1 MYIYDGFKYS
11 EEEIKNAADKA
22 GLSIE
27 DYISKNAIAIEDEPQ
42 DFPTSTVED
51 ADAVQQQMTASQ
63 AGFTELPSVDTP
75 SDSQDPKPRYL
86 EFKSGTVVY
95 EDTYL
100 ETKAGKP
107 GYPNTFDEY
116 AAAFGTKPK
125 EFSAEEITVKSTPSE
140 NKLIELKEVANSR
153 VYNKETKKFESTGIN
168 EELFSFEEEG
178 GVKIYNKLFE
188 GSNIDFVET
197 DARKEGFKGGGP
209 GLMYG
214 AGETA
219 DLTDLG
225 LEAIKAR
232 ILNPETGEYVYS
244 EDLEFESDGSIAN
257 SDKLE
262 GFIDANKGNINVPK
276 WTRSKNKLVG
286 QYKNWLNTEYNPML
300 KKAEFSASEQYLT
313 NDDLFKPVTKTK
325 TAAGYN
331 VGYTYEETVQ
341 PYQSEL
347 AKEVNK
353 LKAKN
358 PNASAQEIEDRAKL
372 NVRTNLYEA
381 SRNESIYNIRQKFIE
396 NSSNKDEAQA
406 FLYASETFV
415 KDKEAKAYN
424 ESSEKSQIA
433 ADEIE
438 KNIADGNFVAK
449 VYSQESS
456 TDAEN
461 NKINEIAKKYQ
472 IQVVPSTN
480 TVSNTEFNSKF
491 NLPKDAKVSENL
503 YNLINAIDV
512 SREANANDYKEQVK
526 KSNDAIA
533 NISDLSTS
541 MDATAKNYELAE
553 KYATNIGLG
562 FSDIGMGIGY
572 LGGSILTLGQ
582 SDKLKELGSEYVE
595 STNNI
600 RNSYVRDVSIDDAFS
615 SAGNTGKFV
624 AQEVSN
630 QIPILAAMMMSGGAA
645 SFVVGAS
652 SMGGKMMDMENE
664 IVTGKADYSGAEVW
678 LKSAGYGLAEGVF
691 SELTTVPIL
700 NRAKLNWMGAGKEQ
714 IIDSS
719 TKAYFKSQSSSLIYE
734 PLLEAAGE
742 IATTGA
748 QNLIDGKPVMQDMK
762 HSGVSGLGFG
772 FAFAAIPFMKGMY
785 NSQFSTYKSREE
797 IRDLQKEIK
806 DLGTELDKSLL
817 TKTKREIER
826 NIKSKTEELNNKIQ
840 EQDYIIKNNFT
851 SGGIESVSKLIN
863 IQADLENKAKEIQ
876 ADGTIDSNTRAEL
889 ISDLQN
895 KYNNIIQAKQK
906 ALSLRSITGN
916 QTEWEAFKGLN
927 RSKSKEYLDTA
938 ESILSG
944 ENGGKK
950 VGKEAIN
957 AKAYDLY
964 FGDIVREENK
974 KLGRKNSSL
983 FKNFK
988 SFETV
993 EDAINDLDTQ
1003 PDLDPK
1009 EKQRII
1015 KGLKNGNDG
1024 YADPNTKAQVAVV
1037 ENQVA
1042 NQRRYTKTHEVGH
1055 QAFWSLLGN
1064 KQNNAAFKGISNQLL
1079 ETLKS
1084 TDEKVYNQLLEDG
1097 IRDDDGNI
1105 DPTEV
1110 ISRFLEYVNEDKI
1123 TNVQKAKGVAGL
1135 FGVMV
1140 QKEFNKDYNFDFRG
1154 EQDIFN
1160 FVVGVAKKIK
1170 DGTLTTADIKKAK
1183 ESDIIKSLSTQDI
1196 DSKKATTAFSKSLEL
1211 QEQLDNLDEFDFDNE
1226 VDFQTAK
1233 TNLETKIRLAKKKEL
1248 SKPTEEAK
1256 PKDKTKDDTKKNE
1269 KRIGDQL
1276 KAMVPPGTTNKDF
1289 KEKVAIKVIDDID
1302 RGMLNPLIK
1311 KIAAGYGVVADNV
1324 YGKSWDDFFI
1334 EVAGVQLKKNI
1345 MSFNPESNDDLGGYI
1360 IGSQYGVRNRV
1371 KEALA
1376 KFKKEGEGGFKED
1389 ISVAKDVTA
1398 REEAG
1403 PQEVEKRK
1411 YTPLTKSN
1419 VIPNFTV
1426 TAITDKLTKVL
1437 SGLTT
1442 KMTDRRGDN
1451 SATTPLIA
1459 EIKRNIGK
1467 VVGDPEAAPKLVI
1480 QRLGKLKD
1488 GTYEKNLVKNKKAII
1503 ENMTTTFLMGKD
1515 NGKKVSG
1522 GIPQAIEKS
1531 VGGKFTGKKVTVNV
1545 GGKEIVQEEFA
1556 PNFVPY
1562 PEWVGQKIDREKT
1575 LVRGA
1580 TAGNEI
1586 VRRVSADKVSD
1597 ADFVGLFID
1606 EKGKLIRGKREA
1618 LGKALAEEVAF
1629 EIFTKEIQNEN
1640 SEISKAFEG
1649 NQEAQGEVLS
1659 DNFVNELTR
1668 DIDRGTVK
1676 FSLSTGDVRL
1686 DKARTNLGKYI
1697 TSKYKF
1703 PNGLSNEQFYG
1714 LVKTDDSLKELFD
1727 TLKKEY
1733 KRYLG
1738 RIKTDR
1744 MTELAVKFNASGN
1757 DNFNVFL
1764 NNYFDNKFSNI
1775 SSALGVDPNSISRFK
1790 IKEETARKTK
1800 SFLQDYILD
1809 LINKDPKNAAKTF
1822 ITTLQSALASG
1833 TKQSL
1838 FGTNE
1843 NLYKFI
1849 KSIKD
1854 DKVKKAFKN
1863 VKLVKSASG
1872 LTFQIGKEK
1881 VTTKFKQ
1888 ETSASD
1894 FNSLINDYINN
1905 VEVDKRNEYADKAAN
1920 AFLNFIDYLK
1930 DNKIDPEIT
1939 GLLLNSLGGSMRSS
1953 AKTLAKIKGAFIVE
1967 GLTAKD
1973 YTFEHG
1979 IPTNQLLVA
1988 SALYIYN
1995 KNNNINESFLKN
2007 IIDKS
2012 SIYIIPTKISDAID
2026 SFYRNTFSNDKALSE
2041 TNPEFYRYFSKNKYF
2056 QNYLKDK
2063 GISQFEESNITNL
2076 LDPKA
2081 AVKRNIKFSKSLAA
2095 FDPKGK
2101 VYKPSDKFSKTM
2113 NSTFNKMLERKTGI
2127 AADETIS
2134 KTIANRRGQKKGK
2147 YKIFMPS
2154 SLDDFKGL
2162 TSYTF
2167 AGKGKQGEADQK
2179 FFQDTLIDPYFKGI
2193 RAIEET
2199 RQAFKDDFRALNKQM
2214 KPVVKKLGK
2223 LVPGTEF
2230 THDQAIRVALWN
2242 ASGYE
2247 IPGISEVEQK
2257 KLVDYVNDNADLSE
2271 YARKLQQIAKR
2282 PKWAK
2287 PGDFWDAETILSDL
2301 NNLTEKVGRKEFL
2314 SEFIENAGIIFSEEN
2329 LNKVQ
2334 AGYGKATRDALGDI
2348 LYRMENGTNRPSSTT
2363 DNTNRWN
2370 TWINNSIGAIMF
2382 FNRRS
2387 ALLQTLSTVNF
2398 INWSDNNPLKAA
2410 AAFANQKQYWSDFA
2424 TLFNS
2429 SKLKQRR
2436 AGLKSDVNEA
2446 EIARAVKGSKNKA
2459 TAALSYL
2466 LKIGF
2471 TPTQMADSF
2480 AIAAGGATFYRNR
2493 IKSYLKKVNEEGEAL
2508 YTKEQA
2514 EEMAFKD
2521 FSQISEETQQSGDP
2535 ALISSDQAS
2544 TAGRLLLAFQNT
2556 PIQLNRSIKK
2566 AALDIKN
2573 RRRTPGQTLAQSN
2586 FSNFSKIIYYGTIQ
2600 NIIFSALQN
2609 ALFALIPG
2617 FEEEDDELTEE
2628 EQLEKYGKVYSTKQS
2643 RIINGMIDTT
2653 LKGGFGLPG
2662 AGVSMIKNLAM
2673 EYNKQEEKEFM
2684 ADHAYTILAFFNI
2697 IPSIGS
2703 KGRKIYSAIQTKR
2716 FEKDVIEKRDWDIT
2730 IDGKFNLSPSY
2741 KVLGSLTE
2749 GFTNL
2754 PLDRAVTEVNALTEA
2769 LDYRNTVWQRVAL
2782 ALGWRSWDVGAEN
2795 EEHELIKTEAK
2806 AKRKEEGKE
2815 KAKATRAKTKKEKA
2829 EKARLER
2836 IEKLKRMSK

>member
-51 ADAVQQQMTASQ
+51 ADAVQQPMTASQ
-63 AGFTELPSVDTP
+63 AGFTESPSVDTP
-75 SDSQDPKPRYL
+75 SDSRDTEKLVDSFDEDLLSAKTKLQEISLSKEEINAIKVKANAAPSVRGVGMGATTIKVYPYDDFINEAKKEISNETKVDIYNVPEEDWRERAKNLYIKSQEKSLFDSKREEVL
-86 EFKSGTVVY
+86 EDYEKTIYGDNPFSFARLKKFASKATVGTPGLGLIPTKEELEYSAGRAILTESFKEDKEKATLDY
-95 EDTYL
+95 EKAISSINDYETLLNTGSVELNALSKKQADFPGQITQEDVERANTLIQNQKIAYGLYADEFNKLENL
-100 ETKAGKP
+100 ETKAKTAAELADLTKRTYNNLDVATNRIASAGTRMMAGLGSVAKELSISQIIKRTTGVDIRDDKGNLPVYLKNTKLGIYDKVFGSKEAEETVSNLYKLTKKIDEGTKERQELGKIKNIEDFGEFMLDLFSEQAVNTAVTVGLGGSGLFAVSAGAAGNKFNEMDLEVANDP
-107 GYPNTFDEY
+107 KRKISPAQFYASGILFGAAEYLTEKVSLSQAKGALNYLGFGKKTFGKAFDISGKYSAEVISKSKALQNTFKSWGVNMAKEGG
-116 AAAFGTKPK
+116 A
-125 EFSAEEITVKSTPSE
+125 EFSAQLLNNLTDINIL
-140 NKLIELKEVANSR
+140 NKEDIHWSDGLAESFISGSLMSGLGFNAPALVGGVANTFRTTSETDL
-153 VYNKETKKFESTGIN
+153 YNKRGKEI
-168 EELFSFEEEG
+168 LR
-178 GVKIYNKLFE
+178 I
-188 GSNIDFVET
+188 
-197 DARKEGFKGGGP
+197 RKEISAIQNNT
-209 GLMYG
+209 G
-214 AGETA
+214 AS
-219 DLTDLG
+219 DQISSQ
-225 LEAIKAR
+225 EAIKALQLELDGLVEQN
-232 ILNPETGEYVYS
+232 ILGIGVAAERVDELTSNDKRQLL
-244 EDLEFESDGSIAN
+244 DLDIFINKSKRGI
-257 SDKLE
+257 DK
-262 GFIDANKGNINVPK
+262 IN
-276 WTRSKNKLVG
+276 N
-286 QYKNWLNTEYNPML
+286 NT
-300 KKAEFSASEQYLT
+300 KLT
-313 NDDLFKPVTKTK
+313 NDAKDRLIEP
-325 TAAGYN
+325 
-331 VGYTYEETVQ
+331 
-341 PYQSEL
+341 L
-347 AKEVNK
+347 ANNINLA
-353 LKAKN
+353 LK
-358 PNASAQEIEDRAKL
+358 
-372 NVRTNLYEA
+372 
-381 SRNESIYNIRQKFIE
+381 
-396 NSSNKDEAQA
+396 
-406 FLYASETFV
+406 
-415 KDKEAKAYN
+415 
-424 ESSEKSQIA
+424 
-433 ADEIE
+433 E
-438 KNIADGNFVAK
+438 KNIVLASSQNSAAK
-449 VYSQESS
+449 EKAKKIQIETAEKAGLEFNIV
-456 TDAEN
+456 DAKNKKEAID
-461 NKINEIAKKYQ
+461 KINELINE
-472 IQVVPSTN
+472 SDL
-480 TVSNTEFNSKF
+480 EG
-491 NLPKDAKVSENL
+491 ENL
-503 YNLINAIDV
+503 SAL
-512 SREANANDYKEQVK
+512 
-526 KSNDAIA
+526 
-533 NISDLSTS
+533 
-541 MDATAKNYELAE
+541 KNYVSALE
-553 KYATNIGLG
+553 KTEDNVN
-562 FSDIGMGIGY
+562 
-572 LGGSILTLGQ
+572 GQ
-582 SDKLKELGSEYVE
+582 Y
-595 STNNI
+595 
-600 RNSYVRDVSIDDAFS
+600 F
-615 SAGNTGKFV
+615 
-624 AQEVSN
+624 
-630 QIPILAAMMMSGGAA
+630 
-645 SFVVGAS
+645 
-652 SMGGKMMDMENE
+652 
-664 IVTGKADYSGAEVW
+664 GAEN
-678 LKSAGYGLAEGVF
+678 GL
-691 SELTTVPIL
+691 PIAL
-700 NRAKLNWMGAGKEQ
+700 
-714 IIDSS
+714 
-719 TKAYFKSQSSSLIYE
+719 SLDE
-734 PLLEAAGE
+734 
-742 IATTGA
+742 
-748 QNLIDGKPVMQDMK
+748 NL
-762 HSGVSGLGFG
+762 
-772 FAFAAIPFMKGMY
+772 
-785 NSQFSTYKSREE
+785 
-797 IRDLQKEIK
+797 
-806 DLGTELDKSLL
+806 
-817 TKTKREIER
+817 
-826 NIKSKTEELNNKIQ
+826 
-840 EQDYIIKNNFT
+840 IKNNM
-851 SGGIESVSKLIN
+851 G
-863 IQADLENKAKEIQ
+863 A
-876 ADGTIDSNTRAEL
+876 TIL
-889 ISDLQN
+889 
-895 KYNNIIQAKQK
+895 
-906 ALSLRSITGN
+906 
-916 QTEWEAFKGLN
+916 
-927 RSKSKEYLDTA
+927 
-938 ESILSG
+938 
-944 ENGGKK
+944 
-950 VGKEAIN
+950 
-957 AKAYDLY
+957 
-964 FGDIVREENK
+964 
-974 KLGRKNSSL
+974 
-983 FKNFK
+983 
-988 SFETV
+988 
-993 EDAINDLDTQ
+993 
-1003 PDLDPK
+1003 
-1009 EKQRII
+1009 
-1015 KGLKNGNDG
+1015 
-1024 YADPNTKAQVAVV
+1024 
-1037 ENQVA
+1037 
-1042 NQRRYTKTHEVGH
+1042 HEVGH
-1055 QAFWSLLGN
+1055 ATV
-1064 KQNNAAFKGISNQLL
+1064 FKKLL
-1079 ETLKS
+1079 EGNADILGLVADLESYAVKNYKGAKEKLKNVEKIYTKEEGF
-1084 TDEKVYNQLLEDG
+1084 TDAEIAEEKMAA
-1097 IRDDDGNI
+1097 I
-1105 DPTEV
+1105 
-1110 ISRFLEYVNEDKI
+1110 LEYVSKVDISKDLTLQGKLINKWNKIKPKGKNKEINSIQTGSDVFALINSFSKSFDKGELSGLAEKVI
-1123 TNVQKAKGVAGL
+1123 KGEVKAK
-1135 FGVMV
+1135 
-1140 QKEFNKDYNFDFRG
+1140 QIKEG
-1154 EQDIFN
+1154 E
-1160 FVVGVAKKIK
+1160 KK
-1170 DGTLTTADIKKAK
+1170 
-1183 ESDIIKSLSTQDI
+1183 
-1196 DSKKATTAFSKSLEL
+1196 SKKSGREAFSKSLEL

-1289 KEKVAIKVIDDID
+1289 KEKVAIKVIDNID
-1302 RGMLNPLIK
+1302 NGMLSPLIK

-1389 ISVAKDVTA
+1389 VSVAKNVIA
-1398 REEAG
+1398 REDAA
-1403 PQEVEKRK
+1403 PQEAEKRK

-1419 VIPNFTV
+1419 VVPNFTI

-1437 SGLTT
+1437 SSLES
-1442 KMTDRRGDN
+1442 KITDKRGDN

-1459 EIKRNIGK
+1459 EIKKKIGK
-1467 VVGDPEAAPKLVI
+1467 VVGDPEAAPKIVI

-1488 GTYEKNLVKNKKAII
+1488 GTYEKNLIKNKKAII

-1515 NGKKVSG
+1515 SGKKVSG

-1545 GGKEIVQEEFA
+1545 GGKEIVQEEFI

-1586 VRRVSADKVSD
+1586 VRRVPADKVSD

-1618 LGKALAEEVAF
+1618 LGKAIAEEMAF
-1629 EIFTKEIQNEN
+1629 EIFTKEIKNEN
-1640 SEISKAFEG
+1640 SAISKAFEG
-1649 NQEAQGEVLS
+1649 NQEAKGVVLA
-1659 DNFVNELTR
+1659 DNFVNEVIK
-1668 DIDRGTVK
+1668 DADRGTVK
-1676 FSLSTGDVRL
+1676 FSMSAKSKSNIESLLNSEIKNI
-1686 DKARTNLGKYI
+1686 KANNPEYNSDIEYI
-1697 TSKYKF
+1697 LNQTLLNKLEKVQTVED
-1703 PNGLSNEQFYG
+1703 L
-1714 LVKTDDSLKELFD
+1714 LKELYSKTID
-1727 TLKKEY
+1727 TYRITNIANRARIKILNLIAKNTGNTISSEEIFNTFHKAVTRDLWKYEKQVIGFEYSLDNLKNNINKSKGDREKIIQAIKDWFKLDSRVIRTEKINKIYRNVDAFELIESQGIKLKEY
-1733 KRYLG
+1733 GFDVIYKDNGKKSYITHNKVRLFNLQDITD
-1738 RIKTDR
+1738 IKKNFESRASTINEQAEESKTYMLD
-1744 MTELAVKFNASGN
+1744 TIKEGVESGN
-1757 DNFNVFL
+1757 TAALNGWIALMYADQRGPIRKSSKIGKFVKNYKELKVSDLILEHETEAYSIYKAYQNL
-1764 NNYFDNKFSNI
+1764 ANNYSEAK
-1775 SSALGVDPNSISRFK
+1775 A
-1790 IKEETARKTK
+1790 KETK
-1800 SFLQDYILD
+1800 SFLDKAYVNLVDKKIDAD
-1809 LINKDPKNAAKTF
+1809 LKAAK
-1822 ITTLQSALASG
+1822 
-1833 TKQSL
+1833 
-1838 FGTNE
+1838 E
-1843 NLYKFI
+1843 
-1849 KSIKD
+1849 
-1854 DKVKKAFKN
+1854 
-1863 VKLVKSASG
+1863 
-1872 LTFQIGKEK
+1872 
-1881 VTTKFKQ
+1881 
-1888 ETSASD
+1888 
-1894 FNSLINDYINN
+1894 
-1905 VEVDKRNEYADKAAN
+1905 
-1920 AFLNFIDYLK
+1920 
-1930 DNKIDPEIT
+1930 
-1939 GLLLNSLGGSMRSS
+1939 
-1953 AKTLAKIKGAFIVE
+1953 E
-1967 GLTAKD
+1967 GL
-1973 YTFEHG
+1973 
-1979 IPTNQLLVA
+1979 
-1988 SALYIYN
+1988 
-1995 KNNNINESFLKN
+1995 
-2007 IIDKS
+2007 
-2012 SIYIIPTKISDAID
+2012 
-2026 SFYRNTFSNDKALSE
+2026 NDKE
-2041 TNPEFYRYFSKNKYF
+2041 RYRKT
-2056 QNYLKDK
+2056 DK
-2063 GISQFEESNITNL
+2063 EYNLEST
-2076 LDPKA
+2076 
-2081 AVKRNIKFSKSLAA
+2081 KFSKSIQVL
-2095 FDPKGK
+2095 DPKGK
-2101 VYKPSDKFSKTM
+2101 VYKPDTKFSKTM

-2214 KPVVKKLGK
+2214 KPVIKKLGK

-2314 SEFIENAGIIFSEEN
+2314 SEFIENAGIIFSKEN

-2334 AGYGKATRDALGDI
+2334 AGYGKATRDALEDI

-2446 EIARAVKGSKNKA
+2446 EIARAVKGSRNKA

-2493 IKSYLKKVNEEGEAL
+2493 IKSYLKKVNEDGEAL

-2600 NIIFSALQN
+2600 NVIFSALQN

-2662 AGVSMIKNLAM
+2662 AGISMIKNLAM

-2703 KGRKIYSAIQTKR
+2703 KGRKIYSAIQTKK

-2741 KVLGSLTE
+2741 KVLGSVTE

-2806 AKRKEEGKE
+2806 AKRKEEGKR
-2815 KAKATRAKTKKEKA
+2815 KAKATRAKTKKEKE

-2836 IEKLKRMSK
+2836 IKKLKRMSK

>member
-27 DYISKNAIAIEDEPQ
+27 DYTSKNEITFEDEAQ

-51 ADAVQQQMTASQ
+51 ADAVQQPMTASQ
-63 AGFTELPSVDTP
+63 AGFTELPSVDIP
-75 SDSQDPKPRYL
+75 SESQDPKQAEDVPLVPADPSLELQPSFPFSVNGYQVTEK
-86 EFKSGTVVY
+86 EFKQY
-95 EDTYL
+95 EQDLANQDVL
-100 ETKAGKP
+100 EESESFYSIP
-107 GYPNTFDEY
+107 GYIDFFSDMWRSAKEGWKQSEVVDP
-116 AAAFGTKPK
+116 AFELFLSGADSSDKEVLDFVNKNKEIARKNLGSAEMK
-125 EFSAEEITVKSTPSE
+125 EFDK
-140 NKLIELKEVANSR
+140 
-153 VYNKETKKFESTGIN
+153 VY
-168 EELFSFEEEG
+168 EEEG
-178 GVKIYNKLFE
+178 GGFWGFIKGAYKNPSVLPSMLISSVASQAGSIFNSGEVRAAAATGAATGSLLGPVGVAPGIMTGSMAAMETGLTFSELLQEEAGGLDSAEIKKILQNPERLADLKNKALKRGLTIAAVELATLGVAKGVGGKIAKAGFRGAPVTAATATGAIEMIGGSTGEVAGRFVAGQEMNAKDIISEGVVGKAGAPLSMAGQLRNLKTNIDRVKIKKQVKNSDY
-188 GSNIDFVET
+188 SNIVDVF
-197 DARKEGFKGGGP
+197 
-209 GLMYG
+209 
-214 AGETA
+214 
-219 DLTDLG
+219 
-225 LEAIKAR
+225 
-232 ILNPETGEYVYS
+232 NPETKTDAIEINLSKIKNSEKILNEELSKKINNGEITSKQAGEIKQNAAETQGILNRIEPLNLTEGNEVKVVELQKEKSKLNS
-244 EDLEFESDGSIAN
+244 EIKRVNDKALTAPQIERVKAIDEELTSTVIRNTTEKVMKVAEDIKSVNIEVAKNQEQADQIAKDKNLSKKVIAEDGYILQDSDTGKQTIVINEEAAKKGKSVNVAAHEFLHAVLFQTVKDSPETQIALGESLNEYIN
-257 SDKLE
+257 K
-262 GFIDANKGNINVPK
+262 IDANQIKDSDFAN
-276 WTRSKNKLVG
+276 RLKL
-286 QYKNWLNTEYNPML
+286 YKDSD
-300 KKAEFSASEQYLT
+300 KAT
-313 NDDLFKPVTKTK
+313 
-325 TAAGYN
+325 
-331 VGYTYEETVQ
+331 
-341 PYQSEL
+341 QSE
-347 AKEVNK
+347 EVLTLFSDAIATGDIQFNENVFTK
-353 LKAKN
+353 
-358 PNASAQEIEDRAKL
+358 IGDVIRRAL
-372 NVRTNLYEA
+372 QNIGVNVKFN
-381 SRNESIYNIRQKFIE
+381 NGKDVYN
-396 NSSNKDEAQA
+396 
-406 FLYASETFV
+406 FV
-415 KDKEAKAYN
+415 KDYN
-424 ESSEKSQIA
+424 KS
-433 ADEIE
+433 IE
-438 KNIADGNFVAK
+438 KG
-449 VYSQESS
+449 
-456 TDAEN
+456 
-461 NKINEIAKKYQ
+461 
-472 IQVVPSTN
+472 
-480 TVSNTEFNSKF
+480 
-491 NLPKDAKVSENL
+491 
-503 YNLINAIDV
+503 
-512 SREANANDYKEQVK
+512 
-526 KSNDAIA
+526 
-533 NISDLSTS
+533 
-541 MDATAKNYELAE
+541 
-553 KYATNIGLG
+553 
-562 FSDIGMGIGY
+562 
-572 LGGSILTLGQ
+572 
-582 SDKLKELGSEYVE
+582 KL
-595 STNNI
+595 
-600 RNSYVRDVSIDDAFS
+600 
-615 SAGNTGKFV
+615 
-624 AQEVSN
+624 
-630 QIPILAAMMMSGGAA
+630 
-645 SFVVGAS
+645 
-652 SMGGKMMDMENE
+652 
-664 IVTGKADYSGAEVW
+664 
-678 LKSAGYGLAEGVF
+678 
-691 SELTTVPIL
+691 
-700 NRAKLNWMGAGKEQ
+700 
-714 IIDSS
+714 
-719 TKAYFKSQSSSLIYE
+719 
-734 PLLEAAGE
+734 
-742 IATTGA
+742 
-748 QNLIDGKPVMQDMK
+748 
-762 HSGVSGLGFG
+762 
-772 FAFAAIPFMKGMY
+772 
-785 NSQFSTYKSREE
+785 
-797 IRDLQKEIK
+797 
-806 DLGTELDKSLL
+806 
-817 TKTKREIER
+817 
-826 NIKSKTEELNNKIQ
+826 
-840 EQDYIIKNNFT
+840 
-851 SGGIESVSKLIN
+851 
-863 IQADLENKAKEIQ
+863 
-876 ADGTIDSNTRAEL
+876 
-889 ISDLQN
+889 
-895 KYNNIIQAKQK
+895 
-906 ALSLRSITGN
+906 
-916 QTEWEAFKGLN
+916 
-927 RSKSKEYLDTA
+927 
-938 ESILSG
+938 
-944 ENGGKK
+944 
-950 VGKEAIN
+950 
-957 AKAYDLY
+957 
-964 FGDIVREENK
+964 
-974 KLGRKNSSL
+974 
-983 FKNFK
+983 
-988 SFETV
+988 
-993 EDAINDLDTQ
+993 
-1003 PDLDPK
+1003 
-1009 EKQRII
+1009 
-1015 KGLKNGNDG
+1015 
-1024 YADPNTKAQVAVV
+1024 TKAQKAIT
-1037 ENQVA
+1037 E
-1042 NQRRYTKTHEVGH
+1042 
-1055 QAFWSLLGN
+1055 
-1064 KQNNAAFKGISNQLL
+1064 KQ
-1079 ETLKS
+1079 
-1084 TDEKVYNQLLEDG
+1084 
-1097 IRDDDGNI
+1097 
-1105 DPTEV
+1105 
-1110 ISRFLEYVNEDKI
+1110 
-1123 TNVQKAKGVAGL
+1123 AKGKLV
-1135 FGVMV
+1135 
-1140 QKEFNKDYNFDFRG
+1140 KE
-1154 EQDIFN
+1154 
-1160 FVVGVAKKIK
+1160 KIDSEVK
-1170 DGTLTTADIKKAK
+1170 TDIKA
-1183 ESDIIKSLSTQDI
+1183 
-1196 DSKKATTAFSKSLEL
+1196 SKSLEL

-1289 KEKVAIKVIDDID
+1289 KEKVAIKVIDNID
-1302 RGMLNPLIK
+1302 NGMLNPLIK

-1376 KFKKEGEGGFKED
+1376 KFKKEGESGFKED
-1389 ISVAKDVTA
+1389 VSVAKNVIAKEDA
-1398 REEAG
+1398 A
-1403 PQEVEKRK
+1403 PQEAEKRK

-1419 VIPNFTV
+1419 VVPNFTI

-1437 SGLTT
+1437 SSLES
-1442 KMTDRRGDN
+1442 KITDKRGDN

-1459 EIKRNIGK
+1459 EIKKKIGK
-1467 VVGDPEAAPKLVI
+1467 VVGDPEAAPKIVI

-1488 GTYEKNLVKNKKAII
+1488 GTYEKNLIKNKKAII

-1515 NGKKVSG
+1515 SGKKVSG

-1586 VRRVSADKVSD
+1586 VRRVPADKVSD

-1618 LGKALAEEVAF
+1618 LGKALAEEMAF
-1629 EIFTKEIQNEN
+1629 EILSKEIKNEN

-1676 FSLSTGDVRL
+1676 FSLSTGDAKL

-1703 PNGLSNEQFYG
+1703 PNGLSNEQFYA
-1714 LVKTDDSLKELFD
+1714 LVKRDAPLKELFD

-1854 DKVKKAFKN
+1854 DKVEKAFKN

-1979 IPTNQLLVA
+1979 VPTNQLLVA

-1995 KNNNINESFLKN
+1995 KNNNINKSFIKN

-2026 SFYRNTFSNDKALSE
+2026 SFYRNTFSNDKALSD

-2199 RQAFKDDFRALNKQM
+2199 RQAFKEDFRALNKQM
-2214 KPVVKKLGK
+2214 KPVIKKLGK

-2334 AGYGKATRDALGDI
+2334 AGYGKATRDALEDI

-2493 IKSYLKKVNEEGEAL
+2493 IKSYLKKVNEDGEAL

-2573 RRRTPGQTLAQSN
+2573 RRRIPGQTLAQSN

-2600 NIIFSALQN
+2600 NVIFSALQN

-2643 RIINGMIDTT
+2643 RIINGMVDTT

-2662 AGVSMIKNLAM
+2662 AGISMIKNLAM

-2754 PLDRAVTEVNALTEA
+2754 PLDRAVTELNALTEA

-2806 AKRKEEGKE
+2806 AKRKEEGKR
-2815 KAKATRAKTKKEKA
+2815 KAKATRAKTKKEKQR
-2829 EKARLER
+2829 KA
-2836 IEKLKRMSK
+2836 KLKEDKKLNTFLD

>member
-1 MYIYDGFKYS
+1 MYIYNGFKYS

-22 GLSIE
+22 SLSME
-27 DYISKNAIAIEDEPQ
+27 DYISKNEITFEDEPR

-51 ADAVQQQMTASQ
+51 ADAVQQPMTASQ
-63 AGFTELPSVDTP
+63 AGFTESPSVDIP
-75 SDSQDPKPRYL
+75 SESQDPEPRYL

-125 EFSAEEITVKSTPSE
+125 EFSTEETTVKSTPSAS
-140 NKLIELKEVANSR
+140 KLVELKEVANSR

-197 DARKEGFKGGGP
+197 DAQKEGFKGGGP

-214 AGETA
+214 AGETV

-232 ILNPETGEYVYS
+232 ILNPKTGEYVYS

-262 GFIDANKGNINVPK
+262 SFIEANKGNIDIPS
-276 WTRSKNKLVG
+276 WTRSKNNLVG
-286 QYKNWLNTEYNPML
+286 EYKNWLNTEYNPML
-300 KKAEFSASEQYLT
+300 KKAEFFASEQYLT
-313 NDDLFKPVTKTK
+313 NDDLFKPITKTK

-424 ESSEKSQIA
+424 ESSKKSQIA

-438 KNIADGNFVAK
+438 KNISDSNFVAK

-461 NKINEIAKKYQ
+461 NRINEIAKKYQ
-472 IQVVPSTN
+472 IKVVPSTN

-503 YNLINAIDV
+503 YNLINAIDI
-512 SREANANDYKEQVK
+512 SRNANANDYKDQVK

-562 FSDIGMGIGY
+562 FSDIGVGIGY

-615 SAGNTGKFV
+615 SAENTGKFV
-624 AQEVSN
+624 MQEVTN
-630 QIPILAAMMMSGGAA
+630 QIPILAAMMISGGAA

-652 SMGGKMMDMENE
+652 STGGKMMDMENE
-664 IVTGKADYSGAEVW
+664 IATGKADYSGAEVW
-678 LKSAGYGLAEGVF
+678 LKSAGYGIAEGVF
-691 SELTTVPIL
+691 SQLTTVQSL

-719 TKAYFKSQSSSLIYE
+719 TKAYLKSQSSSLIYE
-734 PLLEAAGE
+734 PLSEAIGE

-772 FAFAAIPFMKGMY
+772 FAFAAVPFMKGMY

-797 IRDLQKEIK
+797 IRNLQKEIK
-806 DLGTELDKSLL
+806 NLGVDLDKSLL

-863 IQADLENKAKEIQ
+863 IQADLENQAKEIQ
-876 ADGTIDSNTRAEL
+876 ADGTIDSDTRAGL

-916 QTEWEAFKGLN
+916 QTEWEAFKGLD
-927 RSKSKEYLDTA
+927 RSKSQEYLDTA

-1064 KQNNAAFKGISNQLL
+1064 NQNNAAFKGISNQLL

-1084 TDEKVYNQLLEDG
+1084 TDEKVYNQLLEDS

-1110 ISRFLEYVNEDKI
+1110 ISRFLEYVNEEKI
-1123 TNVQKAKGVAGL
+1123 TNVQKAKGIAGL

-1160 FVVGVAKKIK
+1160 FVVGIANKIK
-1170 DGTLTTADIKKAK
+1170 DGTLTTADIKRAK
-1183 ESDIIKSLSTQDI
+1183 DSDIVKSLSTQSI

-1233 TNLETKIRLAKKKEL
+1233 TNLETKIRLAKKKEA
-1248 SKPTEEAK
+1248 AK
-1256 PKDKTKDDTKKNE
+1256 PAEDTKIKEKAKNDTKKNE
-1269 KRIGDQL
+1269 KRIGDQI
-1276 KAMVPPGTTNKDF
+1276 KAMVPVGTTNKEF
-1289 KEKVAIKVIDDID
+1289 KEKIAIKVIDDID
-1302 RGMLNPLIK
+1302 KGMLNPLIK

-1324 YGKSWDDFFI
+1324 YGKSWDDFFT

-1345 MSFNPESNDDLGGYI
+1345 MDFNPESNDDLGGYI
-1360 IGSQYGVRNRV
+1360 IGSQYGIRNRI

-1389 ISVAKDVTA
+1389 ISVAKDITA
-1398 REEAG
+1398 REEAA

-1419 VIPNFTV
+1419 IVPNFTI

-1437 SGLTT
+1437 SSLESKITA
-1442 KMTDRRGDN
+1442 KRGDN
-1451 SATTPLIA
+1451 AATTPLIA
-1459 EIKRNIGK
+1459 EIKKKIGK
-1467 VVGDPEAAPKLVI
+1467 VVGDPNAAPKLVI

-1488 GTYEKNLVKNKKAII
+1488 GTYEKNLIKHKKAII

-1515 NGKKVSG
+1515 SGKKVSG

-1531 VGGKFTGKKVTVNV
+1531 VGGKYTGKKVTVNV
-1545 GGKEIVQEEFA
+1545 GGKEIVQEEFV

-1562 PEWVGQKIDREKT
+1562 PEWVGKKIDREKT

-1618 LGKALAEEVAF
+1618 LGKAIAEEVAF

-1640 SEISKAFEG
+1640 SAISKAFEG
-1649 NQEAQGEVLS
+1649 NQEAQGEVLN
-1659 DNFVNELTR
+1659 DNFVNQILR
-1668 DIDRGTVK
+1668 DADRGTVK
-1676 FSLSTGDVRL
+1676 FSASNAAILESANKITSAETNTQRSIAIANLRDIMPEDDFNRL
-1686 DKARTNLGKYI
+1686 TNLVIDPY
-1697 TSKYKF
+1697 
-1703 PNGLSNEQFYG
+1703 
-1714 LVKTDDSLKELFD
+1714 
-1727 TLKKEY
+1727 
-1733 KRYLG
+1733 
-1738 RIKTDR
+1738 
-1744 MTELAVKFNASGN
+1744 TE
-1757 DNFNVFL
+1757 FL
-1764 NNYFDNKFSNI
+1764 N
-1775 SSALGVDPNSISRFK
+1775 K
-1790 IKEETARKTK
+1790 IKEEGWKATEQQAIDNIVKIAKKIPGLVVLQTELQIDSSKPDLIFKYKGLEIAWEIKSGKTARLGKFILK
-1800 SFLQDYILD
+1800 GQGKNNELNKNISEEYKEKILKNDLQNKNVQNVYNELEKLLNDGKVTLTQTGNYRVDHDVFYANVANLLEGTDTRNLILD
-1809 LINKDPKNAAKTF
+1809 TGIVKEYYAGKETPVNYISFSDLGDFMLSENPLNLDIAKFDGKVFIRQKFDERWYNKDNPDKKTYV
-1822 ITTLQSALASG
+1822 IL
-1833 TKQSL
+1833 
-1838 FGTNE
+1838 
-1843 NLYKFI
+1843 
-1849 KSIKD
+1849 
-1854 DKVKKAFKN
+1854 
-1863 VKLVKSASG
+1863 
-1872 LTFQIGKEK
+1872 
-1881 VTTKFKQ
+1881 
-1888 ETSASD
+1888 
-1894 FNSLINDYINN
+1894 
-1905 VEVDKRNEYADKAAN
+1905 
-1920 AFLNFIDYLK
+1920 
-1930 DNKIDPEIT
+1930 
-1939 GLLLNSLGGSMRSS
+1939 MRSATPTLTNDS
-1953 AKTLAKIKGAFIVE
+1953 AKKL
-1967 GLTAKD
+1967 
-1973 YTFEHG
+1973 
-1979 IPTNQLLVA
+1979 
-1988 SALYIYN
+1988 
-1995 KNNNINESFLKN
+1995 ES
-2007 IIDKS
+2007 KS
-2012 SIYIIPTKISDAID
+2012 SIFVDK
-2026 SFYRNTFSNDKALSE
+2026 SFEKALKS
-2041 TNPEFYRYFSKNKYF
+2041 TS
-2056 QNYLKDK
+2056 
-2063 GISQFEESNITNL
+2063 
-2076 LDPKA
+2076 
-2081 AVKRNIKFSKSLAA
+2081 KFSKSLQVL
-2095 FDPKGK
+2095 DPKGK
-2101 VYKPSDKFSKTM
+2101 VYKPDAKFSKTM
-2113 NSTFNKMLERKTGI
+2113 NSTFNKMLERSTGI

-2134 KTIANRRGQKKGK
+2134 KVIARRKGVKKGK
-2147 YKIFMPS
+2147 FKVFMPS

-2179 FFQDTLIDPYFKGI
+2179 FFQDNLIDPYFKGI

-2214 KPVVKKLGK
+2214 RPVIKKLGK

-2230 THDQAIRVALWN
+2230 THDQAVRVALWN

-2247 IPGISEVEQK
+2247 IPGLSEIDQK

-2271 YARKLQQIAKR
+2271 YARKLQQISKR

-2314 SEFIENAGIIFSEEN
+2314 SEFIENAGIIFSEDN
-2329 LNKVQ
+2329 LNKVE
-2334 AGYGKATRDALGDI
+2334 AGYGKATRDALEDI

-2363 DNTNRWN
+2363 DNTNKWN

-2424 TLFNS
+2424 KLFNS
-2429 SKLKQRR
+2429 PKLKQRR
-2436 AGLKSDVNEA
+2436 SGLKSDVNEA

-2544 TAGRLLLAFQNT
+2544 TAGRLLL
-2556 PIQLNRSIKK
+2556 SI
-2566 AALDIKN
+2566 
-2573 RRRTPGQTLAQSN
+2573 
-2586 FSNFSKIIYYGTIQ
+2586 SKYT
-2600 NIIFSALQN
+2600 
-2609 ALFALIPG
+2609 
-2617 FEEEDDELTEE
+2617 
-2628 EQLEKYGKVYSTKQS
+2628 
-2643 RIINGMIDTT
+2643 
-2653 LKGGFGLPG
+2653 
-2662 AGVSMIKNLAM
+2662 
-2673 EYNKQEEKEFM
+2673 
-2684 ADHAYTILAFFNI
+2684 YTI
-2697 IPSIGS
+2697 
-2703 KGRKIYSAIQTKR
+2703 K
-2716 FEKDVIEKRDWDIT
+2716 
-2730 IDGKFNLSPSY
+2730 
-2741 KVLGSLTE
+2741 
-2749 GFTNL
+2749 
-2754 PLDRAVTEVNALTEA
+2754 
-2769 LDYRNTVWQRVAL
+2769 
-2782 ALGWRSWDVGAEN
+2782 
-2795 EEHELIKTEAK
+2795 
-2806 AKRKEEGKE
+2806 
-2815 KAKATRAKTKKEKA
+2815 
-2829 EKARLER
+2829 
-2836 IEKLKRMSK
+2836 

>member
-27 DYISKNAIAIEDEPQ
+27 DYTSKHAITFEDEPQ

-51 ADAVQQQMTASQ
+51 ADAVQKPMTASQ
-63 AGFTELPSVDTP
+63 AGFTESPSVDIP
-75 SDSQDPKPRYL
+75 SESQEDDEVTLEDYKSMTVAEKKKLSYSDRQRLPRELYREKNNIL
-86 EFKSGTVVY
+86 DEIESEASKKFKSGALRVGSNLAQIPAFINRLKMTTAMGIAGSAF
-95 EDTYL
+95 EEEIEKFKELDPDTQDRIAQAIGSFSGGPVGNIGMAGPAGL
-100 ETKAGKP
+100 EAAENLKNDAKKIEETLTKYDNTIGQDFIQGNISQAVSRTFNEVIGTIPSIAQAFVPYVGISSIVAGSAADYSTEALAEGKKLDAANMIAATATGFSEGLLELTTRKIGKGLFKNLAGKSKDVVSKTLKEAALQTAKEAGQEGLSESTTEVLNRSIDALYKDKGNEWDNIWP
-107 GYPNTFDEY
+107 ELADVFIIG
-116 AAAFGTKPK
+116 AAAGGGMSGSGNTASIINKAVQVNSVNRTLK
-125 EFSAEEITVKSTPSE
+125 ENNSESVLDSFEKDPISKETINIAKNKYSGNILDIELKNKVSNGDISLEESKNIKQKFNITRKNIQLTSDLKINENLAQETIGLLDERESLSSEIAKAKGNKSLVETQQSRLNNIDGRLSEISAE
-140 NKLIELKEVANSR
+140 NKLSIT
-153 VYNKETKKFESTGIN
+153 TKTVE
-168 EELFSFEEEG
+168 
-178 GVKIYNKLFE
+178 KLSKDIKGLTVE
-188 GSNIDFVET
+188 NLENADAIIDF
-197 DARKEGFKGGGP
+197 
-209 GLMYG
+209 
-214 AGETA
+214 
-219 DLTDLG
+219 
-225 LEAIKAR
+225 
-232 ILNPETGEYVYS
+232 
-244 EDLEFESDGSIAN
+244 
-257 SDKLE
+257 
-262 GFIDANKGNINVPK
+262 
-276 WTRSKNKLVG
+276 
-286 QYKNWLNTEYNPML
+286 
-300 KKAEFSASEQYLT
+300 
-313 NDDLFKPVTKTK
+313 
-325 TAAGYN
+325 
-331 VGYTYEETVQ
+331 
-341 PYQSEL
+341 
-347 AKEVNK
+347 
-353 LKAKN
+353 
-358 PNASAQEIEDRAKL
+358 
-372 NVRTNLYEA
+372 
-381 SRNESIYNIRQKFIE
+381 
-396 NSSNKDEAQA
+396 
-406 FLYASETFV
+406 
-415 KDKEAKAYN
+415 
-424 ESSEKSQIA
+424 
-433 ADEIE
+433 IE
-438 KNIADGNFVAK
+438 KN
-449 VYSQESS
+449 
-456 TDAEN
+456 
-461 NKINEIAKKYQ
+461 
-472 IQVVPSTN
+472 
-480 TVSNTEFNSKF
+480 
-491 NLPKDAKVSENL
+491 
-503 YNLINAIDV
+503 
-512 SREANANDYKEQVK
+512 
-526 KSNDAIA
+526 
-533 NISDLSTS
+533 NI
-541 MDATAKNYELAE
+541 
-553 KYATNIGLG
+553 
-562 FSDIGMGIGY
+562 
-572 LGGSILTLGQ
+572 
-582 SDKLKELGSEYVE
+582 
-595 STNNI
+595 
-600 RNSYVRDVSIDDAFS
+600 
-615 SAGNTGKFV
+615 
-624 AQEVSN
+624 
-630 QIPILAAMMMSGGAA
+630 
-645 SFVVGAS
+645 
-652 SMGGKMMDMENE
+652 
-664 IVTGKADYSGAEVW
+664 
-678 LKSAGYGLAEGVF
+678 
-691 SELTTVPIL
+691 
-700 NRAKLNWMGAGKEQ
+700 
-714 IIDSS
+714 
-719 TKAYFKSQSSSLIYE
+719 
-734 PLLEAAGE
+734 
-742 IATTGA
+742 
-748 QNLIDGKPVMQDMK
+748 
-762 HSGVSGLGFG
+762 
-772 FAFAAIPFMKGMY
+772 
-785 NSQFSTYKSREE
+785 
-797 IRDLQKEIK
+797 
-806 DLGTELDKSLL
+806 
-817 TKTKREIER
+817 
-826 NIKSKTEELNNKIQ
+826 
-840 EQDYIIKNNFT
+840 
-851 SGGIESVSKLIN
+851 
-863 IQADLENKAKEIQ
+863 
-876 ADGTIDSNTRAEL
+876 
-889 ISDLQN
+889 
-895 KYNNIIQAKQK
+895 
-906 ALSLRSITGN
+906 
-916 QTEWEAFKGLN
+916 
-927 RSKSKEYLDTA
+927 
-938 ESILSG
+938 
-944 ENGGKK
+944 
-950 VGKEAIN
+950 
-957 AKAYDLY
+957 
-964 FGDIVREENK
+964 
-974 KLGRKNSSL
+974 
-983 FKNFK
+983 
-988 SFETV
+988 
-993 EDAINDLDTQ
+993 
-1003 PDLDPK
+1003 
-1009 EKQRII
+1009 
-1015 KGLKNGNDG
+1015 
-1024 YADPNTKAQVAVV
+1024 
-1037 ENQVA
+1037 
-1042 NQRRYTKTHEVGH
+1042 
-1055 QAFWSLLGN
+1055 
-1064 KQNNAAFKGISNQLL
+1064 
-1079 ETLKS
+1079 
-1084 TDEKVYNQLLEDG
+1084 
-1097 IRDDDGNI
+1097 
-1105 DPTEV
+1105 
-1110 ISRFLEYVNEDKI
+1110 
-1123 TNVQKAKGVAGL
+1123 
-1135 FGVMV
+1135 
-1140 QKEFNKDYNFDFRG
+1140 
-1154 EQDIFN
+1154 
-1160 FVVGVAKKIK
+1160 
-1170 DGTLTTADIKKAK
+1170 
-1183 ESDIIKSLSTQDI
+1183 DI
-1196 DSKKATTAFSKSLEL
+1196 DSKKASQEQGFIYQNSKTGDQTIVVNKEVAAKEYAVNVAAHEFLHGLLFQTVKNSPETQIALGKSLNEYINNIDAAQIKDSNFAKRLEDYKDMDEATQSEEVLTLFSDAIATGDIQFNENVFTKIGDVIRRALQNLGVKVKFNNGKDVYNFVKDYNKSIEKGKLTKAQKAITEKQAKGKLVKEKIDTEIKTDIKASKSLEL

-1248 SKPTEEAK
+1248 STPLEDTKTE
-1256 PKDKTKDDTKKNE
+1256 DKIKIDAKKNE

-1276 KAMVPPGTTNKDF
+1276 KAMVPPGTTSKDF
-1289 KEKVAIKVIDDID
+1289 KEKVAIKVIDNID
-1302 RGMLNPLIK
+1302 NGMLNPLIK

-1324 YGKSWDDFFI
+1324 YGKSWDDFFT
-1334 EVAGVQLKKNI
+1334 EVGGVQLKKNI
-1345 MSFNPESNDDLGGYI
+1345 MNFNPESNNDLGGYI

-1389 ISVAKDVTA
+1389 VSVAKNIIA
-1398 REEAG
+1398 REDAA
-1403 PQEVEKRK
+1403 PQEAEKRK

-1419 VIPNFTV
+1419 VVPNFTL
-1426 TAITDKLTKVL
+1426 TGITDKLTTVL
-1437 SGLTT
+1437 SGLTS
-1442 KMTDRRGDN
+1442 KMTDKRGDN
-1451 SATTPLIA
+1451 SSTTPLVA
-1459 EIKRNIGK
+1459 EIKKKIGK
-1467 VVGDPEAAPKLVI
+1467 VVGDPEAAPKIVI

-1488 GTYEKNLVKNKKAII
+1488 GTYEKNLIKNKKAII

-1515 NGKKVSG
+1515 SGSKVSG

-1618 LGKALAEEVAF
+1618 LGKALAEEMAF
-1629 EIFTKEIQNEN
+1629 EILSKEIQNEN

-1649 NQEAQGEVLS
+1649 NQEALGEVLS

-1668 DIDRGTVK
+1668 DIDRGTIK
-1676 FSLSTGDVRL
+1676 YSLSTGDSRL
-1686 DKARTNLGKYI
+1686 DNARTNLGKYI

-1714 LVKTDDSLKELFD
+1714 LVKTDGSLKELFD

-1790 IKEETARKTK
+1790 IKEETAKKTK

-1854 DKVKKAFKN
+1854 DKVEKAFKN
-1863 VKLVKSASG
+1863 VKLIKSASG

-1888 ETSASD
+1888 ETSALD

-1905 VEVDKRNEYADKAAN
+1905 VEVNARNEYASNVAGKAY
-1920 AFLNFIDYLK
+1920 LNFINYLK
-1930 DNKIDPEIT
+1930 DNKIDPEVT

-2041 TNPEFYRYFSKNKYF
+2041 NDPEFYRYFSKNKYF
-2056 QNYLKDK
+2056 QDYLIKN
-2063 GISQFEESNITNL
+2063 GISQFKESNITNL
-2076 LDPKA
+2076 LVPKA

-2113 NSTFNKMLERKTGI
+2113 NSTFNKMLERSKGI
-2127 AADETIS
+2127 KADETIS
-2134 KTIANRRGQKKGK
+2134 GTIANRIGAKKGK
-2147 YKIFMPS
+2147 FKLFVPS
-2154 SLDDFKGL
+2154 TLDDFKGL

-2167 AGKGKQGEADQK
+2167 AGKRKQGEADQK
-2179 FFQDTLIDPYFKGI
+2179 FFKDTLIDPYFKGI

-2199 RQAFKDDFRALNKQM
+2199 RQSFKDDFKKLNKQM
-2214 KPVVKKLGK
+2214 KPVVKKIGK

-2230 THDQAIRVALWN
+2230 THDQAIRVALWD

-2247 IPGISEVEQK
+2247 IPGLSEIDQK
-2257 KLVDYVNDNADLSE
+2257 KLVDYINNDTDLTN

-2314 SEFIENAGIIFSEEN
+2314 SEFIENADIIFSEDN
-2329 LNKVQ
+2329 LNKIQ
-2334 AGYGKATRDALGDI
+2334 AGYGKATRDALVDI

-2370 TWINNSIGAIMF
+2370 TWVNNSIGAIMF

-2436 AGLKSDVNEA
+2436 SGLKSDVNEA

-2493 IKSYLKKVNEEGEAL
+2493 IKSYLKKVNEDGEAL
-2508 YTKEQA
+2508 YTKKQA

-2544 TAGRLLLAFQNT
+2544 AAGRLLLAFQNT

-2586 FSNFSKIIYYGTIQ
+2586 FSNFSKIIYYGTVQ
-2600 NIIFSALQN
+2600 SVIFSALQN

-2643 RIINGMIDTT
+2643 RIIQGMIDTT

-2662 AGVSMIKNLAM
+2662 AGISMIKNLAV
-2673 EYNKQEEKEFM
+2673 EYDKQEEKGFM
-2684 ADHAYTILAFFNI
+2684 GDHTYTVLAFFNI
-2697 IPSIGS
+2697 VPSIGS
-2703 KGRKIYSAIQTKR
+2703 KGRKIYSAIQTKK
-2716 FEKDVIEKRDWDIT
+2716 FEKDVIEKRGWDVT

-2741 KVLGSLTE
+2741 KVLGALAE

-2754 PLDRAVTEVNALTEA
+2754 PLDRAVSEINALTEA

-2806 AKRKEEGKE
+2806 AKRKEEGKK
-2815 KAKATRAKTKKEKA
+2815 KAKATRAKAKKEKE

-2836 IEKLKRMSK
+2836 IKKLKRMSK